1 VTAGGGF
8 LFTRRAGDGAPA
20 TKTRRLAD
28 AIEGRSVELDR
39 ATLASR
45 VLLGSPLVTG
55 ATPYVGVRAEYVH
68 TDPLPPREEPRAR
81 TAREAALQLR
91 RALEAAVAH
100 ALRGVRRVAV
110 ATGGGLD
117 SSALLALACR
127 WARENDATVFG
138 IALDFEG
145 PGDDRPYL
153 RAVEKHL
160 GCEIVRVSPE
170 DAVRQGHLVHTGVD
184 AAPFTWPGGCM
195 SVEKLARAR
204 EHGAEVMLT
213 GVGADELLDGVPQS
227 LGRLVRR
234 GRVFRACRSALAM
247 RGFEPAERPLVEWV
261 LRPFVSSFIPRSL
274 HALRVPLAPRDA
286 PAWAGPVLLEY
297 LRGVQARLRDRVR
310 GRPLEGPWEKPYHE
324 HLAWLRHQE
333 EVAGGLERR
342 QPFQEPSVRA
352 LVASFDPVWL
362 VHGDIRRGLFREAI
376 RDLLPASVVE
386 RLDKASFEVASARFI
401 AATGGFSELRP
412 LATVKELA
420 SLGIVEP
427 KPFREAFDEF
437 ERAPTEEGMGWE
449 SVWPALAVEAFLRGR
464 QLSATSGRPWVA
476 ERWA

>member
-1 VTAGGGF
+1 VRSGF
-8 LFTRRAGDGAPA
+8 VFTRRTSGGASERPA
-20 TKTRRLAD
+20 RRLAD
-28 AIEGRSVELDR
+28 AIRGRSAELDV

-45 VLLGSPLVTG
+45 AVLGSPLAMG
-55 ATPYVGVRAEYVH
+55 ATLYQGVRAEYVCR
-68 TDPLPPREEPRAR
+68 DPLPPRDEPRAR
-81 TAREAALQLR
+81 TAAEAALQLR

-100 ALRGVRRVAV
+100 TLRGARRVAV

-127 WARENDATVFG
+127 WARDNGATVFG

-153 RAVEKHL
+153 RAVEQHL
-160 GCEIVRVSPE
+160 GCEVVRFSPE
-170 DAVRQGHLVHTGVD
+170 DAARHGHLIHTGVD
-184 AAPFTWPGGCM
+184 AAPFTWPGGGM
-195 SVEKLARAR
+195 GVEKLARAR
-204 EHGAEVMLT
+204 ELGADVMLT
-213 GVGADELLDGVPQS
+213 GIGADELLDGVPQS
-227 LGRLVRR
+227 LGRLARR
-234 GRVFRACRSALAM
+234 GHVLRAVRSARAM
-247 RGFEPAERPLVEWV
+247 RGFEPAERPLVQWI
-261 LRPFVSSFIPRSL
+261 LRPFVSSFIPRSI
-274 HALRVPLAPRDA
+274 HALRVPRGPQDA
-286 PAWAGPVLLEY
+286 PSWAGPVLLDY
-297 LRGVQARLRDRVR
+297 LRGYQAALRDRIR
-310 GRPLEGPWEKPYHE
+310 GRRVEGPWAVPYHE

-342 QPFQEPSVRA
+342 QPYLEPSVRA

-386 RLDKASFEVASARFI
+386 RPDKASFETASARFT
-401 AATGGFSELRP
+401 AAIGGLAEMRP
-412 LATVKELA
+412 LVTVKELA

-427 KPFREAFDEF
+427 KPFREAFEQF

-464 QLSATSGRPWVA
+464 RASQTIERPTSE
-476 ERWA
+476 ERCA

>member
-1 VTAGGGF
+1 MIGGGF
-8 LFTRRAGDGAPA
+8 LFTRRTGVGAPA
-20 TKTRRLAD
+20 GKTRRLAH
-28 AIEGRSVELDR
+28 AIDGQSVEIDR

-55 ATPYVGVRAEYVH
+55 ATPYVGVHAEYVH
-68 TDPLPPREEPRAR
+68 TDPLPPRDEPPAR
-81 TAREAALQLR
+81 TAEEAALQLR

-160 GCEIVRVSPE
+160 GCEIVRFSPE
-170 DAVRQGHLVHTGVD
+170 DAARQGHLVYTGVD
-184 AAPFTWPGGCM
+184 AAPFTWPGGGM

-227 LGRLVRR
+227 LGRLARR
-234 GRVFRACRSALAM
+234 GLVFRACRSALAM

-261 LRPFVSSFIPRSL
+261 LRPFVSSFIPRSV
-274 HALRVPLAPRDA
+274 HALRVPLAPRDV
-286 PAWAGPVLLEY
+286 PSWAGPVLLDY

-310 GRPLEGPWEKPYHE
+310 GRPLGGPWDKPYHE

-342 QPFQEPSVRA
+342 QPFQEPSIRA

-386 RLDKASFEVASARFI
+386 RPDKASFEVASARFI
-401 AATGGFSELRP
+401 AATGGLAELRP

-427 KPFREAFDEF
+427 KPFREAFDQF
-437 ERAPTEEGMGWE
+437 ERAPTEQGMGWE
-449 SVWPALAVEAFLRGR
+449 SVWPALAVEAFLRERRMSG
-464 QLSATSGRPWVA
+464 ATGRPLVV
-476 ERWA
+476 ERCA